1 MNKAVRF
8 LACAFVLTATLTR
21 EAAAHQ
27 NVADSLTAKV
37 DSIFAR
43 FTPDVPGCAVGIY
56 QNARTIFA
64 KGYGSANIEYDVPIT
79 PTTPFVSGSV
89 SKQFTAAAIALL
101 VEEKRISPSDD
112 VRKYIPEL
120 VDYGKV
126 ITIDHLV
133 HHTSGL
139 RDWWEL
145 VGIAGLRYDDTY
157 TVQDV
162 LDMTARQRG
171 LNFDPG
177 ERYLYSNTGY
187 ILLGIVVQRVTGKT
201 LREFAAERFFVPLE
215 MTSSHFQDD
224 HRQPV
229 RGRAY
234 AYSPATGGGFTI
246 NVWNNDLVGQGGLM
260 TTILDLA
267 KWDENF
273 YTGKVG
279 GPGFLR
285 RQLEQGR
292 LNSGTTL
299 SYAYGLEVGQ
309 YRGLPMVEHTGST
322 GGYRSVITRFP
333 AQHTSVAILCN
344 VSNAAPST
352 LARRV
357 ADYVLR
363 NELAARTVASTTTQ
377 AGNAAAGGQRS
388 TPRSVQLPPMV
399 LAGLAG
405 RYHSDELNAT
415 YEVTTNGTAV
425 VLERPRARP
434 DTLVARDSTTFSGSV
449 GTLRFTIG
457 ADRRAESFILDAG
470 RVVNVRFVRRR

>member
-1 MNKAVRF
+1 MVKPLRILSCAVILFAAPARD
-8 LACAFVLTATLTR
+8 LAAQPSA
-21 EAAAHQ
+21 
-27 NVADSLTAKV
+27 ADSLTSTV

-56 QNARTIFA
+56 RNARTIFA
-64 KGYGSANIEYDVPIT
+64 KGYGSANIEYGIPIT
-79 PTTPFVSGSV
+79 PATPFISGSV

-101 VEEKRISPSDD
+101 IEEGRIAPSDD

-120 VDYGKV
+120 ADHGKT

-201 LREFAAERFFVPLE
+201 LREFDAERFFGPLE
-215 MTSSHFQDD
+215 MTSTHFQDD

-234 AYSPATGGGFTI
+234 AYSPALGGGFTI

-260 TTILDLA
+260 TTVLDLA

-279 GPGFLR
+279 GPGFLK
-285 RQLEQGR
+285 RQLERGR
-292 LNSGTTL
+292 LNSDTTL
-299 SYAYGLEVGQ
+299 SYAYGLDVGE

-363 NELAARTVASTTTQ
+363 TEMAARPVT
-377 AGNAAAGGQRS
+377 AAGAQSGATSAPRV
-388 TPRSVQLPPMV
+388 TPSGVQLAPPV
-399 LAGLAG
+399 LAGLPG
-405 RYHSDELNAT
+405 RYHSDELGAT
-415 YEVTTNGTAV
+415 YELSTNGTSV
-425 VLERPRARP
+425 VLTRPRARP
-434 DTLVARDSTTFSGSV
+434 DTLVARDSTTLVGSV
-449 GTLRFTIG
+449 GTLRLTIG
-457 ADRRAESFILDAG
+457 PDRRVESFILDAG